1 MSFRRGLRP
10 NAKRTRAKWTRR
22 AFPATGFSPPPGTAI
37 GTLNGVVD
45 HSAPRKDEPGR
56 PARRKEPYIA
66 LLALAGIAA
75 HLGLRHVLHVA
86 EAWSLLP
93 LYVVLIA
100 GGAPLFFDVAVR
112 AARRD
117 LGSDVLA
124 AIAIVV
130 SAILGEYLA
139 GSVVVLMLASGQAL
153 ESYAVGRAS
162 SVLRAL
168 ARRVPSVAHRRQ
180 GDTLVDVGLDA
191 VAVGD
196 LLEVLPHE
204 ICPVDGIV
212 VEGDGVMD
220 ESYLT
225 GEPFR
230 ISKAPGSDVL
240 SGAINGDSALTIRA
254 VRKAVDS
261 RYARIMEVMLET
273 EQRRPRL
280 RRLGDR
286 LGAVYTPVA
295 LAVAA
300 AAGLASG
307 DPRRFLAVMV
317 VATPCPL
324 LIAIP
329 IAIIASVSLAAR
341 RSIVVKD
348 PGVLEEI
355 DTCRTIIL
363 DKTGTLTYGEP
374 TLTEQICG
382 AAFPRRQVLELVAGL
397 EQYSKHPLATAIL
410 AAAGAERIVPPP
422 VSAVSERPGEG
433 LTGTVRG
440 RRVQVTGRR
449 GAEALAPDVTALL
462 PPTSSGLECVI
473 LVDGAYAALYR
484 FHDRARD
491 ESRSFVSHLG
501 PKHKFRRVM
510 LVSGD
515 REAEVRYLAERVGIT
530 EVHAG
535 RTPEEKAA
543 IVTAETRRAK
553 TLFIG
558 DGINDAPALVAATVG
573 LAFGHNSDV
582 TTEAAGAVIMDSSL
596 EKVDEF
602 FHIGRRMRA
611 IALQSAVGGMALSVV
626 GMLFAAVGAL
636 PPVAGAIAQEV
647 IDLAAILN
655 ALRMAVPPRR
665 LSDFAGARA
674 SDSGRAPASRP

>member
-1 MSFRRGLRP
+1 MAKKGEADRP
-10 NAKRTRAKWTRR
+10 T
-22 AFPATGFSPPPGTAI
+22 
-37 GTLNGVVD
+37 
-45 HSAPRKDEPGR
+45 
-56 PARRKEPYIA
+56 RRKEPYIA
-66 LLALAGIAA
+66 GLALAGIAA
-75 HLGLRHVLHVA
+75 HLILRHFFHA
-86 EAWSLLP
+86 SHTRSLLP
-93 LYVVLIA
+93 LYAILIV
-100 GGAPLFFDVAVR
+100 GGAPLLFDVAVR
-112 AARRD
+112 AVHRD
-117 LGSDVLA
+117 LGSDLLA
-124 AIAIVV
+124 AIAIAV
-130 SAILGEYLA
+130 SAVLGEYLA

-162 SVLRAL
+162 SVLHAL
-168 ARRVPSVAHRRQ
+168 ARRVPSVAHRRR
-180 GDTLVDVGLDA
+180 DDALVDIGLDD
-191 VAVGD
+191 VAVGE
-196 LLEVLPHE
+196 LLVILPHE
-204 ICPVDGIV
+204 ICPVDGVV
-212 VEGDGVMD
+212 VEGNGVMD

-240 SGAINGDSALTIRA
+240 SGAINGDTALTIRA

-261 RYARIMEVMLET
+261 RYARIMQVMLET

-286 LGAVYTPVA
+286 LGAVYTPVT

-329 IAIIASVSLAAR
+329 VAIIGSISLAAR

-374 TLTEQICG
+374 KLTDQIC
-382 AAFPRRQVLELVAGL
+382 APSLPRRQVLGLVAGL
-397 EQYSKHPLATAIL
+397 EQYSKHPLASAIL
-410 AAAGAERIVPPP
+410 AAARAEGIVPPP
-422 VSAVSERPGEG
+422 ATAVTERPGEG
-433 LTGTVRG
+433 LTGTVEG
-440 RRVQVTGRR
+440 HLVQVTGRR
-449 GAEALAPDVTALL
+449 GAGVLSPGLPALL
-462 PPTSSGLECVI
+462 PPTSSGLECVV
-473 LVDGAYAALYR
+473 LVDGSYAATYR
-484 FHDRARD
+484 FHDPARD
-491 ESRSFVSHLG
+491 ESRSFISHLG
-501 PKHKFRRVM
+501 PKHRFRRVM

-515 REAEVRYLAERVGIT
+515 REEEVRYLAERVGIA

-535 RTPEEKAA
+535 RSPEEKAA

-553 TLFIG
+553 TLFVG

-626 GMLFAAVGAL
+626 GMVFAAVGAL
-636 PPVAGAIAQEV
+636 PPVAGAVVQEV

-665 LSDFAGARA
+665 LSDFAGARIP
-674 SDSGRAPASRP
+674 DSGRAPAPRP

>member
-1 MSFRRGLRP
+1 MP
-10 NAKRTRAKWTRR
+10 IVTCRTVVT
-22 AFPATGFSPPPGTAI
+22 
-37 GTLNGVVD
+37 TLPSGR
-45 HSAPRKDEPGR
+45 SGAAAPRR
-56 PARRKEPYIA
+56 TSRRKEPYVAI
-66 LLALAGIAA
+66 LALVGIAA
-75 HLGLRHVLHVA
+75 HLVLRHALGAPDAV
-86 EAWSLLP
+86 SLLP
-93 LYVVLIA
+93 LQLTVLVGGIPLVFDIA
-100 GGAPLFFDVAVR
+100 GR
-112 AARRD
+112 AFRRD
-117 LGSDVLA
+117 LGSDLLA
-124 AIAIVV
+124 GIAIVV
-130 SAILGEYLA
+130 SALLGEHLA
-139 GSVVVLMLASGQAL
+139 GAFVVLMLASGQVM
-153 ESYAVGRAS
+153 EGFAVGRAS
-162 SVLRAL
+162 SVLQAL
-168 ARRVPSVAHRRQ
+168 ARRVPSVAHQRR
-180 GDTLVDVGLDA
+180 DDALVDLRLDD

-196 LLEVLPHE
+196 VLVVLPHE
-204 ICPVDGIV
+204 ICPVDGTVI
-212 VEGDGVMD
+212 EGHGVMD

-230 ISKAPGSDVL
+230 IFKAPGADVL

-261 RYARIMEVMLET
+261 RYSRIMQVMQET

-286 LGAVYTPVA
+286 LGAFYAPLALVVA
-295 LAVAA
+295 AVAGIA
-300 AAGLASG
+300 AG

-329 IAIIASVSLAAR
+329 VAIIGAVSLAAR

-374 TLTEQICG
+374 TLTEQVCS
-382 AAFPRRQVLELVAGL
+382 AALPRPEVLELVAGL
-397 EQYSKHPLATAIL
+397 ERYSKHPLSVAIL
-410 AAAGAERIVPPP
+410 AAARAEGIAPPAAA
-422 VSAVSERPGEG
+422 AVSERPGEG

-440 RRVQVTGRR
+440 HRVQVTGRR
-449 GAEALAPDVTALL
+449 GAEALAPGVSAVL
-462 PPTSSGLECVI
+462 PPASSGLECVVF
-473 LVDGAYAALYR
+473 VDGEYAATYR
-484 FHDRARD
+484 FHDRPRD
-491 ESRSFVSHLG
+491 DSLSFVSHLG
-501 PKHKFRRVM
+501 PRHNFRRVM

-515 REAEVRYLAERVGIT
+515 RAAEVRYLAEQVGIT
-530 EVHAG
+530 ELHAG
-535 RTPEEKAA
+535 CSPEEKAA
-543 IVTAETRRAK
+543 IVTAETRRAR

-596 EKVDEF
+596 GKVDEF
-602 FHIGRRMRA
+602 FHIGRRMRR
-611 IALQSAVGGMALSVV
+611 IALQSAVGGMALSMV

-665 LSDFAGARA
+665 LSDFER
-674 SDSGRAPASRP
+674 